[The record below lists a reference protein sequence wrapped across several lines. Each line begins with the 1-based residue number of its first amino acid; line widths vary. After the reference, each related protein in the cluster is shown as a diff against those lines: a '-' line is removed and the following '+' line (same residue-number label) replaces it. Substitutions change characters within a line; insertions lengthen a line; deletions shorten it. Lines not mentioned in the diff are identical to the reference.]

1 MAQDTMS
8 SRPSLVTEQPL
19 PQDRS
24 RALQIVAKSVYKEL
38 RSQGFGHSDV
48 VEFASAVVGLI
59 SEDIRSSTGS
69 EADS

>member
-1 MAQDTMS
+1 MS
-8 SRPSLVTEQPL
+8 SRTSLVNEQPL

-38 RSQGFGHSDV
+38 RAQGFGHSDV

-59 SEDIRSSTGS
+59 SEDIRSSSET